1 MKGEITNYS
10 KLAREKIHR
19 VLIIGAGYM
28 GSALARGIV
37 AADLPVS
44 LAVSDIDPKRLEY
57 IAGYSDAQ
65 GGKGSITTTTDT
77 LSAAEASDVIIL
89 AVKPGVIGSVL
100 SQIAPVTRNKLV
112 ISIAAGV
119 TLAAIEEHVPEA
131 YTVRAMPNI
140 CAQIQEGALAYAA
153 GSKSLTGKQT
163 ELTESLLGA
172 VGFCI
177 QVSESQL
184 DAVTGLSGSGPAFV
198 FMMIEALSDGG
209 VHAGLPRNVATR
221 LAAQTVLGSA
231 KMVISS
237 GMHPDQL
244 KDMVTSPAGT
254 TIEGVA
260 GLEKAGIR
268 SAFMSAVKA
277 AADKSS
283 DLGR

>member
-1 MKGEITNYS
+1 MTGEITNYS

-28 GSALARGIV
+28 GSGLARGIIS
-37 AADLPVS
+37 AGLPVS
-44 LAVSDIDPKRLEY
+44 LTVSDIDPKRLEY
-57 IAGYSDAQ
+57 IAGFAEEN
-65 GGKGSITTTTDT
+65 GSSVNTTTDT
-77 LSAAEASDVIIL
+77 LSAAGPSDVIIL
-89 AVKPGVIGSVL
+89 AVKPAVIGGVL
-100 SQIAPVTRNKLV
+100 AQIAPATKDKLL

-119 TLAAIEEHVPEA
+119 TLASIEAQAPEA

-140 CAQIQEGALAYAA
+140 CVQIQEGVLAYAT
-153 GSKSLTGKQT
+153 GSRSLTGNQT
-163 ELTESLLGA
+163 ELTEGLLGA
-172 VGFCI
+172 VGVCI
-177 QVSESQL
+177 RVSESQL

-209 VHAGLPRNVATR
+209 VYSGLPRSVATQ

-231 KMVISS
+231 KMVLTS

-260 GLEKAGIR
+260 VLEKAGIR
-268 SAFMSAVKA
+268 SAFMNAVKA
-277 AADKSS
+277 ASDRST